1 MLLKANGDIGLCQV
15 FCQSDET
22 TVGNV
27 SAGSLSGIIENAVI
41 PALGKYKHF
50 LPVFRKSCQECEA
63 IFTCGGGCYWES
75 GECDKSC
82 DIGYCRRNS
91 EFIQNNYRGRQ
102 HFILLLVNCFEQ

>member
-82 DIGYCRRNS
+82 DIGYCQYS
-91 EFIQNNYRGRQ
+91 K
-102 HFILLLVNCFEQ
+102 ILHAWMLGCLDKQATE

>member
-1 MLLKANGDIGLCQV
+1 MKQRLVISPCAPVLFAIV
-15 FCQSDET
+15 FRFKKLP
-22 TVGNV
+22 
-27 SAGSLSGIIENAVI
+27 GSLSGIIENAVI

-82 DIGYCRRNS
+82 DIGYCQYS
-91 EFIQNNYRGRQ
+91 K
-102 HFILLLVNCFEQ
+102 ILHAWMLGCLDKQATE